1 MLGVGGTLAGRTEL
15 NEGPLI
21 RLNRAAKKA
30 GVTTRSITRWQD
42 AGDLTDHRTNGGH
55 RRVDLAELRALL
67 ARRKREAYDR
77 TAK

>member
-1 MLGVGGTLAGRTEL
+1 MAVVKRDDET
-15 NEGPLI
+15 GPLI

-55 RRVDLAELRALL
+55 RRVDLDELRALL
-67 ARRKREAYDR
+67 ARRKREAFDR